1 MLTNQVAKI
10 RMFLLVT
17 VFKVLAVAH
26 RGCSEVEAERTLV
39 EIESSRRVSSMASLR
54 TPRSPT
60 SSTTSPLSAARPSEA
75 QSDSCTQS
83 LVVDV
88 CVRGPWERGAPNQVH
103 NSDLK
108 GLTCEMLCQQ
118 LTVQ

>member
-1 MLTNQVAKI
+1 MP
-10 RMFLLVT
+10 LLATAVQ
-17 VFKVLAVAH
+17 VLAVAH
-26 RGCSEVEAERTLV
+26 RGCSEVEAERILV
-39 EIESSRRVSSMASLR
+39 MNESSKRMLSPSVASV
-54 TPRSPT
+54 
-60 SSTTSPLSAARPSEA
+60 TTPLSAARTSVALVDWFE
-75 QSDSCTQS
+75 QS

-118 LTVQ
+118 LTVL